1 MAAHRSVTVPWGTVE
16 LHRGGGT
23 TGVQSPLELCQSGG
37 AVGVESLTELYR
49 GGGIVGVMT
58 THSLGGD
65 GRDRDSQIAV
75 VINRGALKEWQ

>member
-16 LHRGGGT
+16 LRRGGGT